1 MSKNSFEKKWKS
13 ATEVVF
19 EVLTAQP
26 ETREDDR
33 LLIQHTMQCY
43 LRLDGHNPLLMSAT
57 KFLRLYTSQTKWP
70 SFATILRI
78 RRKWQAQNPDLQGDN
93 YIARKNHQH
102 RVVAFLEGELKVD

>member
-1 MSKNSFEKKWKS
+1 MSNGTVQQNWHS
-13 ATEVVF
+13 ATDVVF
-19 EVLTAQP
+19 QILTNSP

-33 LLIQHTMQCY
+33 ILIQHTMTWY
-43 LRLDGHNPLLMSAT
+43 LRDNGHNPLLMSAA

-70 SFATILRI
+70 SFGTILRI

-102 RVVAFLEGELKVD
+102 RVIGFLKCKLKID